1 MALIDWDEKY
11 CVGAPS
17 VDHEH
22 RELIELINATHDKLL
37 HAESPGAVLEF
48 LGEIYG
54 RIAAHFALEE
64 RLMRKQSYPHYAEH
78 KTDHERLLDEIREIM
93 DDYEDKAYYD
103 EAQLARRLHAWFSE
117 HFRDHDARLHRV
129 LT

>member
-1 MALIDWDEKY
+1 MALINWDEKY
-11 CVGAPS
+11 SVGVAS

-22 RELIELINATHDKLL
+22 RELIELINATHEKLL
-37 HAESPGAVLEF
+37 RAESPGAVLEF

-64 RLMRKQSYPHYAEH
+64 RLMRKNNYVHYAEH

-93 DDYEDKAYYD
+93 DDCEDRTVFDAQ
-103 EAQLARRLHAWFSE
+103 QLAGRLHAWFSV
-117 HFRDHDARLHRV
+117 HFHSHDARLHRG
-129 LT
+129 LA

>member
-1 MALIDWDEKY
+1 MALINWDEKFS
-11 CVGAPS
+11 VGVPS

-22 RELIELINATHDKLL
+22 RELIELINATHEKLL
-37 HAESPGAVLEF
+37 RAESPGAVLEF

-64 RLMRKQSYPHYAEH
+64 RLMRKKTYPHYVEH
-78 KTDHERLLDEIREIM
+78 KADHECLLDEIREIM
-93 DDYEDKAYYD
+93 DDYEDKTFFD
-103 EAQLARRLHAWFSE
+103 EAQLAGRLHVWFSE

-129 LT
+129 LV

>member
-1 MALIDWDEKY
+1 MALINWDEKY
-11 CVGAPS
+11 SVGVAS

-22 RELIELINATHDKLL
+22 RELIELINATHEKLL
-37 HAESPGAVLEF
+37 RSESSGAVLEF

-64 RLMRKQSYPHYAEH
+64 RLMRKQHYSHYAGH
-78 KTDHERLLDEIREIM
+78 KADHERLLDEIREIM
-93 DDYEDKAYYD
+93 DDYEDKTFFD
-103 EAQLARRLHAWFSE
+103 EAQLAGRLHAWFSE

-129 LT
+129 LV